1 MRGDAGLRPDRLV
14 GSSDDL
20 DQLRVGLDALS
31 GLAVGRLS
39 LEDTLVAVATF
50 AVAAIPGADGAGLT
64 LREDDRADVLVA
76 TSAFVREVD
85 DVQHEFGS
93 GPCLTAMSEQRV
105 VRIGSLGS
113 DEQWR
118 QFGSRVARMGVHSV
132 LALPLVTAEGT
143 VGALNVYAH
152 AKQAFD
158 ERAAHL
164 GQLFAVPAAVAVQ
177 NAQVLARAIRL
188 AEKLQRTLDERSG
201 VERAVGIMMARS
213 GHAREDALDRLRKL
227 SQTGHVKL
235 SVMAER
241 VVDEAVRAARARR
254 P

>member
-1 MRGDAGLRPDRLV
+1 MRGDAPLRPERLV
-14 GSSDDL
+14 GSSEDL
-20 DQLRVGLDALS
+20 EQLRVGLDALS

-39 LEDTLVAVATF
+39 LEETLTAVATF
-50 AVAAIPGADGAGLT
+50 AVQAIPGADGAGLT
-64 LREDDRADVLVA
+64 LREADRADVVVA

-85 DVQHEFGS
+85 DVQHEFGH

-118 QFGSRVARMGVHSV
+118 RFGSRVARMGVHSV
-132 LALPLVTAEGT
+132 LALPLVTAEGAL
-143 VGALNVYAH
+143 GALNVYAH

-177 NAQVLARAIRL
+177 NAQVLARATRL
-188 AEKLQRTLDERSG
+188 AEQLQRTLDERSG

-227 SQTGHVKL
+227 SQAGHVKM

>member
-1 MRGDAGLRPDRLV
+1 M
-14 GSSDDL
+14 GSSEDL

-31 GLAVGRLS
+31 RLAVGRLS
-39 LEDTLVAVATF
+39 LEDTLTAVATF
-50 AVAAIPGADGAGLT
+50 AVQAVPGADGAGLV
-64 LREDDRADVLVA
+64 LREPDRADVRVA
-76 TSAFVREVD
+76 TSSSVREVD
-85 DVQHEFGS
+85 DVQHQLGQ
-93 GPCLTAMSEQRV
+93 GPCLTAMSERRV

-132 LALPLVTAEGT
+132 LALPLVTEEGPL
-143 VGALNVYAH
+143 GALGVYAH

-164 GQLFAVPAAVAVQ
+164 GQLFAVPAAIAVQ
-177 NAQVLARAIRL
+177 NAQVLARATRL
-188 AEKLQRTLDERSG
+188 AQQLQRTLDERSG
-201 VERAVGIMMARS
+201 VERAVGIMMARR
-213 GHAREDALDRLRKL
+213 GHAREEALDRLRKL
-227 SQTGHVKL
+227 SQAGHVKL